1 MTWLAAGLEGL
12 DDVHAAAR
20 STGMGKGKGKGKGA
34 RAAVPDRE
42 RVFSHRQ
49 VRSGHGV
56 GRICRL
62 DLLEYSSPRRVPTR
76 YASERSA
83 VAINRSS
90 PIAAWSCRVRAIVV
104 CFPSGSPAV
113 GMGVPNVTRTRG
125 RCTKCAIL
133 TSLGP

>member
-1 MTWLAAGLEGL
+1 VTWLAAGLEGL
-12 DDVHAAAR
+12 DDEHAAAAA
-20 STGMGKGKGKGKGA
+20 GA
-34 RAAVPDRE
+34 RVRE
-42 RVFSHRQ
+42 RL
-49 VRSGHGV
+49 
-56 GRICRL
+56 RL
-62 DLLEYSSPRRVPTR
+62 IANACFTQPRPEAVTAWAEFADWPFWNIPPRRRVPTH
-76 YASERSA
+76 YAFERSA

-125 RCTKCAIL
+125 RCTKCAIR